1 MEEKSNPLKNVDNS
15 VSPRS
20 FSSKNRSVIS
30 TTPQK
35 RIKRSLK
42 LNTIK
47 EIIRDAFIEFK
58 DRTLSEEKLVEYVDE
73 VCQDS
78 FWVAPDDV
86 AKRILAIMES
96 VQVADNKSSFSSSIY
111 SNRQSYTPIKKI
123 GSLTKISTT

>member
-1 MEEKSNPLKNVDNS
+1 MIDLEEKRNPLKNGEIS
-15 VSPRS
+15 ISARS
-20 FSSKNRSVIS
+20 LSSINRSAIS

-35 RIKRSLK
+35 KIKRTLK

-96 VQVADNKSSFSSSIY
+96 VQEDDLKSSFASSMY
-111 SNRQSYTPIKKI
+111 SNMQSYTPI
-123 GSLTKISTT
+123 